1 MIATNIALSGVQAS
15 VARLN
20 VSAQNVANVN
30 TTGETDKAVTA
41 ASAIGKT
48 VNHAYQPI
56 AIYQAAAAAGGV
68 NAKPVPQVPGTG
80 PRYDPE
86 SQDADS
92 DGNVEAPNVD
102 FASEDVEQRKALFS
116 FRANLSVIRTQDQMM
131 GSLLDTKV

>member
-15 VARLN
+15 VARID
-20 VSAQNVANVN
+20 VSAQNVANAN
-30 TTGETDKAVTA
+30 TTGETVKAVKA
-41 ASAIGKT
+41 AEAIGKT

-68 NAKPVPQVPGTG
+68 NAKPVPAVPGTG

-86 SQDADS
+86 SQDADE
-92 DGNVEAPNVD
+92 DGNVEAPDVD

-116 FRANLSVIRTQDQMM
+116 FRANLSVIKTEDRMM
-131 GSLLDTKV
+131 GSLLDMRV

>member
-15 VARLN
+15 VARIN
-20 VSAQNVANVN
+20 VSAQNVANAN
-30 TTGETDKAVTA
+30 TTGETAKAVTA
-41 ASAIGKT
+41 ANAIGKT

-68 NAKPVPQVPGTG
+68 NAKPVPAVPGTG

-86 SQDADS
+86 SQDADE
-92 DGNVEAPNVD
+92 DGNIEAPDVD

-116 FRANLSVIRTQDQMM
+116 FRANLSVIKTEDRMM
-131 GSLLDTKV
+131 GSLLDMRV